1 MLSCNDMAWDKN
13 NIVMIIIIAN
23 SLIFIKLTLENVNM
37 AESVIF

>member
-1 MLSCNDMAWDKN
+1 MLSYNDMAWDKN